1 MHRVTS
7 FRGILGIAFLLSAQV
22 LFAQTASLTGVVTDT
37 SGAVVPKAEITA
49 VQVERNT
56 RFTTTS
62 DPSGRYLLQN
72 LPVGQ
77 FLIEAQA
84 PGFKLYRQTG
94 IELTVDLRGLL
105 NISLQVGD
113 VNQQVVVEAQAS
125 RVDTQ
130 STAIQQL
137 VDSKRVEQLPLNGR
151 NVYQLAKLVPG
162 TGTSGFNIGGGREG
176 TWGTTTNVRL
186 DGGINTDGAWNVIQS
201 SPSPDAVQ
209 EFSIQTSVPSA
220 KYGWSAGV
228 IEVATK
234 AGTNELHGTLY
245 EFLRND
251 VLNGRNFF
259 AATQSKLKRNQYGVA
274 VGGPVWIPKLYDG
287 RNKLFW
293 FVNWEQQKQPATTLS
308 TIFVPTAKQR
318 QGDFSEF
325 SAVIRDPLT
334 NQPFPNK
341 IVPASRLDTIANNV
355 ISKFVPLPQDSTGL
369 YRYQYP
375 SDSNSQQVMG
385 RMDYQWGANQ
395 FMYRVFWTDS
405 NAPRARGNLPYF
417 TDGAGVSLSNTI
429 ADTFAFTRIVNPQ
442 LINTF
447 RFSYNTRVN
456 GSVPLDAKE
465 NFPLDVLRSMG
476 WSTNYYSPAT
486 ILPQLTVT
494 GQFTAGDYAW
504 NWSDNGD
511 TYYFDDDLM
520 WNRGKHSLQ
529 FGFHYGLVKQRK
541 EHEGL
546 RPAGVYSFSG
556 TFSGTGLSDF
566 MLGRPASFIQQGETN
581 LWNHSNSFAGYFQDD
596 IKVSSRLTLNT
607 GVRYELPLAPANL
620 LNQVSFFF
628 PGDKRRSQRF
638 VNAPPGLLYQ
648 GDPGMPDKSRETPK
662 TLFGPRIGLAYAL
675 TADQKTVLRVAY
687 GIMYNPSWLQEESHF
702 SERPPFLIRVDMNAP
717 PSTADPWANYPGGN
731 PFPGAA
737 GSSTYVYRAVSGRA
751 YAPGFTEAN
760 MQQWNINIQR
770 ELARNYLVKV
780 AYVGTKGTHL
790 MQRNDIN
797 AAIYIPGQSTLANL
811 NDRRPYAPEMGA
823 IDWISSDGNS
833 SYHSAQFSLDKRFSY
848 GFSVMSAYTFS
859 KAIDTQSNGWA
870 NYPQNPNDWA
880 AERSPSTM
888 DRTHV
893 FNTSWVW
900 AIPTPATLPG
910 LAKQVIGGWEVTG
923 IFSINSG
930 AALSMVSSVDN
941 ALLGTPNRP
950 NRLRDPR
957 LDTGR
962 SLNEKLMRYFDTTA
976 YAVNAVGQFG
986 SAPRVEGQLYG
997 PGQVTLDAGVVKHF
1011 SLTERYRLGFRAEF
1025 FNLPNHARFS
1035 SPGTTIGTS
1044 SFGRITSAG
1053 DPRIVQFAL
1062 KLAF

>member
-1 MHRVTS
+1 MKGASLAAVVLSCAALHGQTALLTGRITDPSRAIVPDARVTV
-7 FRGILGIAFLLSAQV
+7 FNPKNGTVRRTLSNEQGYY
-22 LFAQTASLTGVVTDT
+22 GV
-37 SGAVVPKAEITA
+37 P
-49 VQVERNT
+49 
-56 RFTTTS
+56 
-62 DPSGRYLLQN
+62 LLQPGSYDILVQSDGFKPVGRQSVVLTVDQVCRIDFM
-72 LPVGQ
+72 LPVG
-77 FLIEAQA
+77 EMAQ
-84 PGFKLYRQTG
+84 R
-94 IELTVDLRGLL
+94 VD
-105 NISLQVGD
+105 
-113 VNQQVVVEAQAS
+113 VES
-125 RVDTQ
+125 RVNRTDTD
-130 STAIQQL
+130 TTTIQQL

-375 SDSNSQQVMG
+375 SDSNPQQVMG

-405 NAPRARGNLPYF
+405 STNRPRGSLPYF
-417 TDGAGVSLSNTI
+417 SDAGRTFGNTI
-429 ADTFAFTRIVNPQ
+429 NDAFSFTRIVTPRLLNV
-442 LINTF
+442 F

-456 GSVPLDAKE
+456 GSYSLEKE
-465 NFPLDVLRSMG
+465 RFDLSALQSMG
-476 WSTNYYSPAT
+476 WSQNYYSPVAVF
-486 ILPQLTVT
+486 PELTVS
-494 GQFTAGDYAW
+494 GHFKVGDYAY
-504 NWSDNGD
+504 NWADDGD
-511 TYYFDDDLM
+511 TYYFDDDLS
-520 WNRGKHSLQ
+520 WNRGRHGMQ
-529 FGFHYGLVKQRK
+529 FGFHFGRVTQRK
-541 EHEGL
+541 RNEGL
-546 RPAGVYSFSG
+546 RLAGAYAFTGQFSG
-556 TFSGTGLSDF
+556 LDLADF
-566 MLGRPASFIQQGETN
+566 MLGRPASFVQQGETN
-581 LWNHSNSFAGYFQDD
+581 LWNRSNSFAGYFQDD

-797 AAIYIPGQSTLANL
+797 AAIYIPGKSTLANL

-833 SYHSAQFSLDKRFSY
+833 SYHSAQFSLGKRFSH

-859 KAIDTQSNGWA
+859 KAIDTQSSGWA

-900 AIPTPATLPG
+900 AVPSLTGLPRTARY
-910 LAKQVIGGWEVTG
+910 LMGGWEVTG
-923 IFSINSG
+923 ILSIYSG
-930 AALSMVSSVDN
+930 PALSMTSSVDN

-950 NRLRDPR
+950 DRLRDPR

-962 SLNEKLMRYFDTTA
+962 SLDEKLMRYFDTTV
-976 YAVNAVGQFG
+976 YAVNGVGQFG

-1011 SLTERYRLGFRAEF
+1011 PFSERHHLDFRAEF
-1025 FNLPNHARFS
+1025 FNLPNHARFN